1 MSTNSTM
8 INDRYCLN
16 CSLSE
21 YDCNSPVKDD
31 PYAYCIDWTPTK
43 TDRYNIENFQLDE
56 SMPDDDQ

>member
-1 MSTNSTM
+1 M